1 MPVSIPKQL
10 SRTRRL
16 ILETHSK
23 YNQDNCAML
32 AAALAFHSF
41 FSIFPLVLF
50 LIYVGSEV
58 LQTAGVREL
67 LSSGLI
73 RFLPAGGDTIS
84 EIISATLDLRGSI
97 GLVGV
102 VGLVWSASSVFAVL
116 ETALNRIW
124 KAKPRGYWRKRLVA
138 TGSILVLSLVFLAS
152 VTFGQ
157 FLPRLLSLIQRPG
170 LQWLGSLASFL
181 GLVLVLT
188 IFYSA
193 FPSRKI
199 PRRAALSGGLAAGL
213 ALLGARALF
222 DMFINSAFANY
233 GSVYGS
239 LAWIVSL
246 ALWTYV
252 VATLFLLGA
261 ELGSVLEAEE
271 APLRRAGA

>member
-23 YNQDNCAML
+23 YNQDNCATL

-157 FLPRLLSLIQRPG
+157 FLPRLLSMIQRPG